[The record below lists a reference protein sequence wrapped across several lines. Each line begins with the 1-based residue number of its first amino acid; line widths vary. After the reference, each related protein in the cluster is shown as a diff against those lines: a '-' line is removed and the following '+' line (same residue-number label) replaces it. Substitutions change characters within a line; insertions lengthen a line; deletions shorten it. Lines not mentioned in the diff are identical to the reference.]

1 MAAPHVTG
9 VAAIVAQKYP
19 TMGQYEMEWALK
31 KAACRIP
38 LSSNVKYANDPYYGP
53 AFYNNDHDAGSGW
66 LTADNAV
73 AVAKFYGKFQ

>member
-1 MAAPHVTG
+1 
-9 VAAIVAQKYP
+9 
-19 TMGQYEMEWALK
+19 MGRFSWIET
-31 KAACRIP
+31 P

-73 AVAKFYGKFQ
+73 AVGKFYGKTN